1 MLEQPSPAKATRLY
15 YSERSHGAIG
25 VDESLVEGRIKKE
38 LKAFLNTI
46 VVYYDRQATA
56 ARQLADRTIGHRSSG
71 HGRVLAS
78 GLEAGRRRDR
88 ERSRARQNA
97 FRGLGRQGAREGRLA
112 RPAPA
117 ARRAVV
123 TLPGAKDV
131 QRC

>member
-1 MLEQPSPAKATRLY
+1 MLEQPSPAKATLLY

-56 ARQLADRTIGHRSSG
+56 ARQLAVGTIGHRSSG
-71 HGRVLAS
+71 HGRVLDAS

-88 ERSRARQNA
+88 ERSRVRRNA
-97 FRGLGRQGAREGRLA
+97 FRRLGRPARVKGDWLALRLPLDE
-112 RPAPA
+112 RS
-117 ARRAVV
+117 
-123 TLPGAKDV
+123 
-131 QRC
+131 